1 MANHIFVAASGA
13 SPWLWDKLQSGGFMD
28 ILSAIKR
35 EERKLE
41 KQLAS
46 IQQKLRGVRAA
57 AEALGRSANN
67 KVTKGTKRVLS
78 AAARAKMAKAAKKRW
93 ARIRAEAK
101 KITR

>member
-1 MANHIFVAASGA
+1 
-13 SPWLWDKLQSGGFMD
+13 MD

-46 IQQKLRGVRAA
+46 IQHKLKGVKAA
-57 AEALGRSANN
+57 AEAMGRSADK
-67 KVTKGTKRVLS
+67 KVKKGTRRVLS
-78 AAARAKMAKAAKKRW
+78 AAARAKMAEAAKKRW
-93 ARIRAEAK
+93 AKIRAEAK

>member
-1 MANHIFVAASGA
+1 
-13 SPWLWDKLQSGGFMD
+13 MD

-46 IQQKLRGVRAA
+46 VQHKLKGIKAA
-57 AEALGRSANN
+57 AEAMGRSAD
-67 KVTKGTKRVLS
+67 KTVTKGAKRVLS
-78 AAARAKMAKAAKKRW
+78 AAARAKIGKAAKKRW